1 MTSTLW
7 FTYGMMTD
15 QPPLIRVNSIGIVLE
30 IAYSAVFFTVARTN
44 KNAKILVGAL
54 AFTFSVLALTYIV
67 EPPGTFM
74 KTNIKIIFLHFFRI
88 IQNFF
93 LL

>member
-1 MTSTLW
+1 MTCTLW

-30 IAYSAVFFTVARTN
+30 ITYSAVFFRIARTN

-67 EPPGTFM
+67 EPPGTF
-74 KTNIKIIFLHFFRI
+74 LSSFF
-88 IQNFF
+88 
-93 LL
+93 